1 MLFVNHSGDGG
12 YHLPKTLKFY
22 LPDETEYACEA
33 GVSLQQIAAN
43 FQTGSVSPIVAAKID
58 HNFFDLRHI
67 PEHGGRLSWIDMS
80 DADGVRVYSRS
91 LCLVFVR
98 AAMELFP
105 GCKVRFEHSLSKGI
119 YGEIEHSHQQSFNE
133 QELRAIGN
141 RMRAIIAAD
150 EPILKK
156 TAPIG
161 EAIETFEK
169 SGQLDKARLL
179 LYKKDP
185 EVHLYTCGE
194 HVDYFYGYMVPSTG
208 YLTKFDLK
216 FYLPGFILRFP
227 VKETPGELPPFIEQP
242 KMARIF
248 HEFEKWGRIL
258 ETEDVGSLNQQIA
271 AGKGGSLIRVA
282 EALHEKKMGQIADLI
297 TAERDRLRLILI
309 AGPSSSGKTTFAQ
322 RLAVQ
327 LRVNGLK
334 PISISIDDYFVPRE
348 LTPLGADGLPDYEC
362 LEAIDLE
369 LFNHQL
375 TTLIQGLP
383 VNIPVYNFQKGE
395 RENRSYDTEISP
407 DQPIIIEGIH
417 GLNDRLTLDIPRNNK
432 FKIYVSALT
441 QLNLDDHNRI
451 PTTDNRV
458 LRRIVRDNQFRG
470 HDAVRTL
477 DMWPMV
483 RRGEE
488 QHIFPFQEEADVMF
502 NSALIYELA
511 ILKRYAEPL
520 LNRITPEQPEYTE
533 AKRLLKFL
541 NYFLPLEDLEVPLN
555 SIIREFIGSS
565 CFR

>member
-1 MLFVNHSGDGG
+1 
-12 YHLPKTLKFY
+12 LPDLLKFI
-22 LPDETEYACEA
+22 LSDGTEYTCEV
-33 GVSLQQIAAN
+33 GTSLQQMAGD
-43 FQTGSVSPIVAAKID
+43 FQTGRVSPIVAAKINHD
-58 HNFFDLRHI
+58 FHDLRHI
-67 PEHGGRLSWIDMS
+67 PEHGGKLAWIDLR

-91 LCLVFVR
+91 LCLIFVR
-98 AAMELFP
+98 AALELFP
-105 GCKVRFEHSLSKGI
+105 DCQVRFEHSLSKGI
-119 YGEIEHSHQQSFNE
+119 YGEIEHRSRQFFNE
-133 QELRAIGN
+133 RELRAIGE
-141 RMRAIIAAD
+141 RMRVIVAAD

-156 TAPIG
+156 KAPIE
-161 EAIETFEK
+161 EAIATFEK
-169 SGQLDKARLL
+169 NGQHDKARLL

-185 EVHLYTCGE
+185 EVHLYSCGNY
-194 HVDYFYGYMVPSTG
+194 VDYFYGYMVPSTG
-208 YLTKFDLK
+208 YLTQFELK

-227 VKETPGELPPFIEQP
+227 VKESPGEIPPFNEQP
-242 KMARIF
+242 KLARIF

-258 ETEDVGSLNQQIA
+258 ETADVGSLNQQIA

-297 TAERDRLRLILI
+297 AADRDRIRLILV

-348 LTPLGADGLPDYEC
+348 QTPIGADGLPDYEC

-369 LFNHQL
+369 LFNQQL
-375 TTLIQGLP
+375 TALIQGLP

-395 RENRSYDTEISP
+395 REPRAHDTTISP
-407 DQPIIIEGIH
+407 EQPIIIEGIH
-417 GLNDRLTLDIPRNNK
+417 GLNDRLTLEIPRNNK

-441 QLNLDDHNRI
+441 QLNLDGHNRI

-470 HDAVRTL
+470 HDAVKTIG
-477 DMWPMV
+477 MWPIV

-488 QHIFPFQEEADVMF
+488 RYIFPFQEEADVMF

-511 ILKRYAEPL
+511 ILKRYAVPL
-520 LNRITPEQPEYTE
+520 LGRITPDQPEFTE

-541 NYFLPLEDLEVPLN
+541 NYFLTLDDPEVPLN

>member
-1 MLFVNHSGDGG
+1 MPNM
-12 YHLPKTLKFY
+12 LKFF
-22 LPDETEYACEA
+22 LPDGTEYTCEA
-33 GVSLQQIAAN
+33 GTSLQQIAGD
-43 FQTGSVSPIVAAKID
+43 FQTGLVSPIVAAKID
-58 HNFFDLRHI
+58 NDFHDLRHI
-67 PEHGGRLSWIDMS
+67 PEHGGKLTWMDLRDT
-80 DADGVRVYSRS
+80 DGVRVYSRS

-98 AAMELFP
+98 AALELFP
-105 GCKVRFEHSLSKGI
+105 GCQVRFEHSLSKGI
-119 YGEIEHSHQQSFNE
+119 YGEIEHRSRQSFNE
-133 QELRAIGN
+133 KELRAIGE
-141 RMRAIIAAD
+141 RMRAIVAAD

-156 TAPIG
+156 KVPIE
-161 EAIETFEK
+161 EAIATFEK
-169 SGQLDKARLL
+169 NGQHDKARLL

-185 EVHLYTCGE
+185 EVHLYSCGNY
-194 HVDYFYGYMVPSTG
+194 VDYFYGYMVPSTG
-208 YLTKFDLK
+208 YLTKFELK
-216 FYLPGFILRFP
+216 FYLPGFILRYP
-227 VKETPGELPPFIEQP
+227 VKGSPGEIPPFNEQP
-242 KMARIF
+242 KLARIF

-258 ETEDVGSLNQQIA
+258 ETADVGSLNQLIA

-282 EALHEKKMGQIADLI
+282 EALHEKKMGQIADMI
-297 TAERDRLRLILI
+297 AADRDRIRIILV

-334 PISISIDDYFVPRE
+334 PISISIDDYFVPRAK
-348 LTPLGADGLPDYEC
+348 TPIGADGLPDYEC

-369 LFNHQL
+369 LFNQQL
-375 TTLIQGLP
+375 TALIQGLP

-395 RENRSYDTEISP
+395 REPRAHDTALSP
-407 DQPIIIEGIH
+407 EQPIIIEGIH

-441 QLNLDDHNRI
+441 QLNLDGHNRI

-458 LRRIVRDNQFRG
+458 LRRIVRDSQFRG
-470 HDAVRTL
+470 HEAVKTL
-477 DMWPMV
+477 CMWPMV

-488 QHIFPFQEEADVMF
+488 QYIFPFQEEADVMF

-520 LNRITPEQPEYTE
+520 LTRITPDQPEYTE

-541 NYFLPLEDLEVPLN
+541 NYFLTLNDPEVPLN